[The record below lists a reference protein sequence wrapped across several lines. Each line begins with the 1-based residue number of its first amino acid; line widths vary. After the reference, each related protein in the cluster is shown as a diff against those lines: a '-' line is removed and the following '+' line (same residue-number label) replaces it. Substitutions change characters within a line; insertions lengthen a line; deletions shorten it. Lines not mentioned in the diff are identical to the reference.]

1 MHTSIRFLTFF
12 LTCTVRLSVRSVV
25 HPPSPIGCRRV
36 CLTRGDTAALASSFF
51 ATFLLLCG
59 RFSFLPSEPPLHSLS
74 FFLFRYCHLN
84 GLVSRAPVT
93 AGAEGARR
101 GRLLHSDMTLPC
113 PKLPFQWNAGGQK
126 KGMTAKDDVIQEW
139 EWRVFS
145 SAPTRERQL

>member
-12 LTCTVRLSVRSVV
+12 LTCTGSPSVLTCTVRR
-25 HPPSPIGCRRV
+25 PSAAADRMQES
-36 CLTRGDTAALASSFF
+36 LLDTRGEAFFFCNFPPALRSL
-51 ATFLLLCG
+51 FLA
-59 RFSFLPSEPPLHSLS
+59 PEPPLHSLS

-113 PKLPFQWNAGGQK
+113 PKLPFQWNAGGRAK
-126 KGMTAKDDVIQEW
+126 KGMTAKDDVGQEW
-139 EWRVFS
+139 E
-145 SAPTRERQL
+145 